1 MTISIFDILWILI
14 IVQLFVPYFQR
25 RLLMLRRLQVIRLLE
40 KQRKSRVITLIH
52 RQETLSLFGF
62 PITRYLDM
70 EDSEQALRA
79 IHLTP
84 DNMPIDIIVHSPGGL
99 ALAAEQIAFAL
110 SRHKG
115 KVTVFVP
122 HYAMSGGTIIALAA
136 DEVVLNRDAVLGSVD
151 PAIGTRLGGF
161 YPAVSIIKALKQP
174 NPHRN
179 DRTLIMGDV
188 AEKAIKQIY
197 DLLHRLLVDRYGPKR
212 AVTIA
217 RKLSEGRWAHDRYFM
232 SSLKR
237 LDCLS
242 MTICPSV
249 STN

>member
-179 DRTLIMGDV
+179 DRTLIMGD
-188 AEKAIKQIY
+188 
-197 DLLHRLLVDRYGPKR
+197 G
-212 AVTIA
+212 
-217 RKLSEGRWAHDRYFM
+217 RKGYQAN
-232 SSLKR
+232 
-237 LDCLS
+237 
-242 MTICPSV
+242 I
-249 STN
+249 